1 MCSLS
6 IGMKSDDT
14 SLITMEIIDAYLE
27 MALGIM
33 ALRIP
38 QIQDFLTAIPEAS
51 VKSSYLNED
60 LVISVS
66 VILNGFKKEGPQ
78 DMKSLQNS
86 FKQTNKVFMLAMW
99 DILFNHRN
107 YHSIRSEPE
116 IQFFYHIRNG
126 CAHNS
131 KLNFKTIDKTAKWR
145 DKEIT
150 ESDRGKKVF
159 PDILKDGDPILL
171 MIDINNKFFHP
182 IDLHKKI

>member
-1 MCSLS
+1 M
-6 IGMKSDDT
+6 
-14 SLITMEIIDAYLE
+14 IDAYLE
-27 MALGIM
+27 MVLGIM

-66 VILNGFKKEGPQ
+66 AILNGFKKEGFR

-86 FKQTNKVFMLAMW
+86 FKQVNRVFLLAMW
-99 DILFNHRN
+99 DILFNHRDYN
-107 YHSIRSEPE
+107 NICNEPE
-116 IQFFYHIRNG
+116 VQFFRHVRNG
-126 CAHNS
+126 CSHDN
-131 KLNFKTIDKTAKWR
+131 KLNFIKTIYKTAKWR

-150 ESDRGKKVF
+150 DADRDREVF

-171 MIDINNKFFHP
+171 VVDINNKFFHP